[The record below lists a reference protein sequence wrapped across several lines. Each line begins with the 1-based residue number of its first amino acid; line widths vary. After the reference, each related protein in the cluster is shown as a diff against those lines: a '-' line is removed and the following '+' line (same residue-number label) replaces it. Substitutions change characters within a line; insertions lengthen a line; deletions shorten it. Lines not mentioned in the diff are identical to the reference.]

1 MILKTWHS
9 FVQLT
14 KANILDIQ
22 DIKKPINVTIRNQ
35 NCRSK
40 QSANNNKSQLRLK
53 DIYGRDFIS
62 ISCMIILLYTM
73 CIIESLSS

>member
-53 DIYGRDFIS
+53 DIYIYIYIKGE
-62 ISCMIILLYTM
+62 ILFL
-73 CIIESLSS
+73 